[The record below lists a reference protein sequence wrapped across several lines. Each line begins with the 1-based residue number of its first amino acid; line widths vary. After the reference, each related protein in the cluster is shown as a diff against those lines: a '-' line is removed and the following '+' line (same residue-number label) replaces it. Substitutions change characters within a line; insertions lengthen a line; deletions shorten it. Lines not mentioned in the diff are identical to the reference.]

1 MGVSTFHLSNG
12 LFQVPNEVMV
22 CLGIR
27 SFNKCSSDTCCMP
40 DAVSAAQ
47 DMTLNKLYPDLMEII
62 FWWRVEEK
70 MINKQVTI

>member
-1 MGVSTFHLSNG
+1 
-12 LFQVPNEVMV
+12 
-22 CLGIR
+22 
-27 SFNKCSSDTCCMP
+27 MP

-70 MINKQVTI
+70 MVSKQVTI